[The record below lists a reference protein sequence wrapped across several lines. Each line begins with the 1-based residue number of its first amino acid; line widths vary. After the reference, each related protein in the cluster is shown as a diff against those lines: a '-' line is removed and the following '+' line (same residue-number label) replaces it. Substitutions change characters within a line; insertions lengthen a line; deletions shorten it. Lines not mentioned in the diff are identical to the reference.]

1 MIRLTRLLKS
11 FVYAGRGLFKIFREE
26 QNFRLEIIAALL
38 VGALAVLV
46 GVSWLEAAILV
57 LACGLVLVM
66 EIVNSAVEAISDSL
80 KPRLD
85 NYVKRIKDIVAA
97 GVLVA
102 ALVAVLVGGLIFSRY
117 FF

>member
-1 MIRLTRLLKS
+1 MFKS
-11 FVYAGRGLFKIFREE
+11 FIYAGRGLFKIFREE
-26 QNFRLEIIAALL
+26 QNFKIEIVAALL
-38 VGALAVLV
+38 ILTLAVLLS
-46 GVSWLEAAILV
+46 VSWLEAAILV
-57 LACGLVLVM
+57 LACALVLVM

-102 ALVAVLVGGLIFSRY
+102 ALAAIIVGVLIFSQY